1 MEHFRHL
8 GLALVASGSLVIGMT
23 SPVAALEPA
32 DGLDTGPPV
41 VCPNPT
47 EDGGSCL
54 GPLEAGT
61 YRTTV
66 FETPFTFT
74 VPEGWAN
81 YEDLPGN
88 VLLVPPGSDI
98 LGVDANTSDFVG
110 VYQGVAV
117 EDSNCQPR
125 PEAGVGTSAEAMA
138 AALASR
144 PGIIVSDPVPVEVGG
159 LSGLVIDIVT
169 DSSSDAGC
177 HLPDFPF
184 PIVPLFI
191 GMGPASL
198 EHSQWGDGFTTR
210 LYLLD
215 RGDTNVV
222 IEVSDVAS
230 APGTADE
237 YQSVLDTIVFS
248 TS

>member
-1 MEHFRHL
+1 M
-8 GLALVASGSLVIGMT
+8 
-23 SPVAALEPA
+23 
-32 DGLDTGPPV
+32 
-41 VCPNPT
+41 VCPNPR
-47 EDGGSCL
+47 DGGSCL
-54 GPLEAGT
+54 GPLAAGT

-117 EDSNCQPR
+117 EDSICQPR

-222 IEVSDVAS
+222 IEVWMSRARRGRRTNTSLSSIPSCFRLRSGIPLPARLDGLLREPQTRESPSRCSVE
-230 APGTADE
+230 PGADPG
-237 YQSVLDTIVFS
+237 YIHK
-248 TS
+248 